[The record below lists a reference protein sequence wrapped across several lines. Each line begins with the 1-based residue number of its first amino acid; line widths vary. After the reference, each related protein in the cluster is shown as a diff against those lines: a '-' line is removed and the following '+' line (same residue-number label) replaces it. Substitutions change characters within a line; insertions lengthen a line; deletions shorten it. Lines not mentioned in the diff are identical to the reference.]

1 MTLKEL
7 LVNNPDGFTYSL
19 ADKELVNFPTG
30 YQVAITD
37 YRLTEKAIDKMG
49 SIILKTL
56 NALILMAVNKTIY
69 LGGWKDGDEYCLDF
83 SIHVADRTEAMMVAR
98 AFKQASIYD
107 WENKICLH
115 ILPTSPD
122 GYAVRRVK

>member
-19 ADKELVNFPTG
+19 ADKELVSFPAG

-37 YRLTEKAIDKMG
+37 YKGGMSNEFADTLAKVIFKA
-49 SIILKTL
+49 L
-56 NALILMAVNKTIY
+56 NFLQIMHPSLQFY
-69 LGGWKDGDEYCLDF
+69 LGGWKDGEDFCLDF

-115 ILPTSPD
+115 ILPNN
-122 GYAVRRVK
+122 K